1 MKLCRFVIIISLT
14 IAIGMFFPVYSVFLR
29 NKPERSSSLMNSL
42 TQSNINKNKRN
53 VEVDDSKEFG
63 MKLLKLLKKSVIS
76 VNPDDP
82 STDDYNR
89 PKKISS
95 PHTKD
100 EDEPTI
106 AHSNNTISAT
116 NSSPTPS
123 EYLSDPDAQQIQEEE
138 ATLQK
143 IIVVLCSLGA
153 SLILV
158 TIAIGILFWKVQKQ
172 RKFNQKSAADNVPTN
187 SNNQNEKDKDGD
199 KDIDDGRD
207 EPDDRPNIDVTV
219 SINNENDDNDNLNG
233 TAYNKSTSFKTEF
246 PHVIEESSLDTKKLE
261 MSRSAVPSYPS
272 YPSNQSLSILPSAPT
287 VEELELHDASASN
300 FSTDPPAYSSLL
312 NPSAPPL
319 YDAPILYYTDSNN
332 YIASIVRT
340 PILPSLN
347 TQLNIVS
354 DAPMTPEETNSPL
367 SSTALTFPTNAINAI
382 NDDDDNDSGPT
393 HSTHSTH
400 PTHPTHPTHKNR
412 STM

>member
-1 MKLCRFVIIISLT
+1 
-14 IAIGMFFPVYSVFLR
+14 MFFPVYSVFLR

-172 RKFNQKSAADNVPTN
+172 H
-187 SNNQNEKDKDGD
+187 
-199 KDIDDGRD
+199 

-300 FSTDPPAYSSLL
+300 FSTDPPAYS
-312 NPSAPPL
+312 
-319 YDAPILYYTDSNN
+319 
-332 YIASIVRT
+332 
-340 PILPSLN
+340 
-347 TQLNIVS
+347 
-354 DAPMTPEETNSPL
+354 
-367 SSTALTFPTNAINAI
+367 
-382 NDDDDNDSGPT
+382 
-393 HSTHSTH
+393 
-400 PTHPTHPTHKNR
+400 
-412 STM
+412 